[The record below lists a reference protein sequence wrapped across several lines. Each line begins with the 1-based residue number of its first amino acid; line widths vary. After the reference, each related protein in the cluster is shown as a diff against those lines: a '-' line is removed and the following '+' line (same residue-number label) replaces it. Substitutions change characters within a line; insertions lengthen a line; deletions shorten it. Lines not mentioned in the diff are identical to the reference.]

1 LSDEPKSQSMD
12 DKVIDRAMTALTT
25 EHFVLQTARTA
36 TVNEANG
43 RVSVFLGAV
52 SGALITLGFVAQA
65 SQLGTAFNVI
75 ALLLLPVLAYLGLVT
90 QERVLQTGL
99 EDAAYARRISQV
111 RRFYADTTPEIDP
124 YFTRPD
130 PGGGAGAMPGDVPMR
145 MARLQVLLSTAG
157 MVAVVTSV
165 LVGATAGIIARASGA
180 TFAVA
185 CPVGAVVGLAAAALM
200 IVRQMRTWRTVST
213 EESTSSQ

>member
-1 LSDEPKSQSMD
+1 LTDEPKFESTD
-12 DKVIDRAMTALTT
+12 DKVIDRALTALTT

-52 SGALITLGFVAQA
+52 SGAIVALGFVAQA

-75 ALLLLPVLAYLGLVT
+75 ALLLLPVLAYLGVVT

-99 EDAAYARRISQV
+99 EDAAYARRISLV
-111 RRFYADTTPEIDP
+111 RRFYVDTTPQVAP

-130 PGGGAGAMPGDVPMR
+130 PGGGAAAMPGDVPIR
-145 MARLQVLLSTAG
+145 MVKLQVLLSTAG
-157 MVAVVTSV
+157 MVAVVTAV
-165 LVGATAGIIARASGA
+165 LVGATAGILSRASGA
-180 TFAVA
+180 SLAVA
-185 CPVGAVVGLAAAALM
+185 CPIGAVVGLAGAAVM
-200 IVRQMRTWRTVST
+200 IVRQMRTWRAISP
-213 EESTSSQ
+213 EGSAAWQ